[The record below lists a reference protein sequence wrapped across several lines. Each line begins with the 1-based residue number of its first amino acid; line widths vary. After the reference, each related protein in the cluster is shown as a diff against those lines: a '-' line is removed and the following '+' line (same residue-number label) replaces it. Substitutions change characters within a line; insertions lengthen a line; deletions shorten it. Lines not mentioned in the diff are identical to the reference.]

1 MPSSIRRI
9 LDALSAFHRIGFGL
23 LLAFTLQAAW
33 AQAPGQA
40 PGGMDRTLNA
50 MLDALQS
57 GSLPDFIAPGDAAFQ
72 SGMNQQMLEQVRT
85 KLAPRLKQGYTS
97 TFLGTLH
104 QEGYTIYLWKLGF
117 KDGLDDRLITM
128 AVKEGK
134 VAGFF
139 LR

>member
-1 MPSSIRRI
+1 MPSSIHRLLR
-9 LDALSAFHRIGFGL
+9 ALSRHGVVLIM
-23 LLAFTLQAAW
+23 LLAVQAAW
-33 AQAPGQA
+33 AQGPGQA
-40 PGGMDRTLNA
+40 PGGMDRTLDA
-50 MLDALQS
+50 MLQALQA

-72 SGMNQQMLEQVRT
+72 SGMNQQMLEQVRS
-85 KLAPRLKQGYTS
+85 KLAPRLQQGYTS

-104 QEGYTIYLWKLGF
+104 QEGYTIYLWKLAF

-128 AVKEGK
+128 ATKEGK

>member
-1 MPSSIRRI
+1 MCLLHKLPVRRWCLAVVI
-9 LDALSAFHRIGFGL
+9 AL
-23 LLAFTLQAAW
+23 AAHGAS

-40 PGGMDRTLNA
+40 PGGMDRTLTT
-50 MLDALQS
+50 MLEALQS
-57 GSLPDFIAPGDAAFQ
+57 GSLPDFVAPGDAAFQ
-72 SGMNQQMLEQVRT
+72 SGMNQDMLDQVRNT
-85 KLAPRLKQGYTS
+85 LAPRLKGGYTA

-104 QEGYTIYLWKLGF
+104 QGGYTVYLWKLGF

>member
-1 MPSSIRRI
+1 MPSPI
-9 LDALSAFHRIGFGL
+9 HRLLHAVPVARQIGFGL
-23 LLAFTLQAAW
+23 LLAFAAQAAW

-50 MLDALQS
+50 MLEALQS
-57 GSLPDFIAPGDAAFQ
+57 GSLSDFVAPGDASFQ
-72 SGMNQQMLEQVRT
+72 SGMNQQMLEQVRS
-85 KLAPRLKQGYTS
+85 KIAPRLQQGYTS

-104 QEGYTIYLWKLGF
+104 QEGYTIYLWKLAF

-128 AVKEGK
+128 ATRDGK

>member
-1 MPSSIRRI
+1 MPSSIHRLLR
-9 LDALSAFHRIGFGL
+9 ALSRHGVVLIM
-23 LLAFTLQAAW
+23 LLAVQAAW
-33 AQAPGQA
+33 AQGPGQA
-40 PGGMDRTLNA
+40 PGGMDRTLDV
-50 MLDALQS
+50 MLQALQS

-72 SGMNQQMLEQVRT
+72 SGMNQQMLEQVRS
-85 KLAPRLKQGYTS
+85 KLAPRLQQGYTS

-104 QEGYTIYLWKLGF
+104 QEGYTIYLWKLAF

-128 AVKEGK
+128 ATKEGK